1 MLLKDFLRD
10 GEKALESLY
19 PAAEARSIML
29 MLCEAIVGTKSY
41 THIIEPSFTIPHK
54 DESTLLEALK
64 QLSEGEPVQYVIGR
78 TDYCGNSFK
87 VTPDV
92 LIPRPET

>member
-29 MLCEAIVGTKSY
+29 MLC
-41 THIIEPSFTIPHK
+41 
-54 DESTLLEALK
+54 
-64 QLSEGEPVQYVIGR
+64 
-78 TDYCGNSFK
+78 
-87 VTPDV
+87 
-92 LIPRPET
+92 